1 MRPGLPR
8 ILCVDDE
15 PYMLSTLRRVLRS
28 SFEVV
33 SHPEPLAALALVQQ
47 GSSFA
52 VVVADLNMPGMS
64 GLELVAAIRS
74 ISPATVCILWTGD
87 VAAARA
93 AGRNDGVFRA
103 LGKQCQ
109 VATLRE
115 TIAEAVAQHERLNAN
130 GAGTASP

>member
-1 MRPGLPR
+1 
-8 ILCVDDE
+8 
-15 PYMLSTLRRVLRS
+15 MLSTLRRVLRS

-64 GLELVAAIRS
+64 GLELLAAIRA

-87 VAAARA
+87 LVAARA
-93 AGRNDGVFRA
+93 AGRSDGVFRA

-109 VATLRE
+109 IAMLRE
-115 TIAEAVAQHERLNAN
+115 TIAEAVAQHERLNASDVGN
-130 GAGTASP
+130 SSL